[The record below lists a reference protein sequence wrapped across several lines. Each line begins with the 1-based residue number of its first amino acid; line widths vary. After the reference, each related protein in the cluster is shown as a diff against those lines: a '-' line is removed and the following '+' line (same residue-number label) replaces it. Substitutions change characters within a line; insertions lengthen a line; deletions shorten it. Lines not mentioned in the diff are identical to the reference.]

1 MPGELFVA
9 GGAQRFEPQEKYAS
23 MIRALDPRT
32 VETKWEYPLQA
43 KTQSGLVSTDLI
55 FGGSVDGYFYALDAT
70 DGKELWRM
78 SVGGQV
84 KAAPMTYMASGKQ
97 YVTIAAGNAVVTFG
111 LE

>member
-1 MPGELFVA
+1 ML
-9 GGAQRFEPQEKYAS
+9 S
-23 MIRALDPRT
+23 ML
-32 VETKWEYPLQA
+32 
-43 KTQSGLVSTDLI
+43 
-55 FGGSVDGYFYALDAT
+55 T

-97 YVTIAAGNAVVTFG
+97 YVTIAAGNAVVAFG